1 MKFNTFYQIY
11 YSHRIKKSSLLLRVY
26 LYMILP
32 IAYILNKLLLNSVIN
47 LDNFSKKNLKL
58 FDKKLNFLFEY
69 FNSDKGEKF
78 KNQYQKPIK
87 FDKKII
93 DGHNYHEFYEK
104 YFSERKNDKL
114 DILEIGTFKGNATA
128 AFYFYFK
135 NANIT
140 SVDIFPDLIRY
151 KSVRIKNFFLDN
163 SQENQIKDKILSKK
177 LEFDFIIE
185 DAGHYYK
192 DQIISLF
199 YLFKC
204 LKKNGVFV
212 VEELDFPD
220 EREDMN
226 PNKNKPTLRDI
237 LLLVKNNKNFDSEL
251 VSNQH
256 KEYFLDNL
264 SSIEI
269 FKGRFNEIAFIKKK

>member
-11 YSHRIKKSSLLLRVY
+11 YSHRLKKSSFLLRIY
-26 LYMILP
+26 LCIILP
-32 IAYILNKLLLNSVIN
+32 IAYIVNKLLLNSVID
-47 LDNFSKKNLKL
+47 LDNFSKKNVEL
-58 FDKKLNFLFEY
+58 FNKNLNFLFEY

-78 KNQYQKPIK
+78 KNQYQKPIN

-93 DGHNYHEFYEK
+93 DGHKYHEFYEK
-104 YFSERKNDKL
+104 YFSDRKNDQL

-151 KSVRIKNFFLDN
+151 KSARIKNFFLDN
-163 SQENQIKDKILSKK
+163 SQENQIEEKILSKNLK
-177 LEFDFIIE
+177 FDFIIE

-199 YLFKC
+199 YLFRC
-204 LKKNGVFV
+204 LKKNGVFI
-212 VEELDFPD
+212 VEELNFPD
-220 EREDMN
+220 LREDMN
-226 PNKNKPTLRDI
+226 PNKSKPTLRDI
-237 LLLVKNNKNFDSEL
+237 LLLVKDNKNFNSEL
-251 VSNQH
+251 VPNQL

-264 SSIEI
+264 ISIEI

>member
-11 YSHRIKKSSLLLRVY
+11 YSHRLNKSSFILKIYIY
-26 LYMILP
+26 LILP
-32 IAYILNKLLLNSVIN
+32 IAYVINKILLNPVID
-47 LDNFSKKNLKL
+47 LDEFSQKNLNL
-58 FDKKLNFLFEY
+58 YDENLNFLFQY
-69 FNSDKGEKF
+69 FNSDKGDKYQ
-78 KNQYQKPIK
+78 NQYQKPIK
-87 FDKKII
+87 LEKKII
-93 DGHNYHEFYEK
+93 DGHKYHEFYEK
-104 YFSERKNDKL
+104 YFLNKKNDYL

-135 NANIT
+135 NSNIT

-151 KSVRIKNFFLDN
+151 KSERIKNFFLDN
-163 SQENQIKDKILSKK
+163 SQEYQIEEKILTKNLK
-177 LEFDFIIE
+177 FDLIIE

-199 YLFKC
+199 YLFRC
-204 LKKNGVFV
+204 LKNNGVFI
-212 VEELDFPD
+212 VEELNFPD

-226 PNKNKPTLRDI
+226 PYKKKPTLRDI
-237 LLLVKNNKNFDSEL
+237 LLLVKDNKDFDSEF
-251 VSNQH
+251 VPNQY